1 MLFNVGLTPFW
12 DKKNGPKAVEEF
24 KCTLSLKL
32 VQPNVANALNGYHQS
47 FLKKEQAVAYR
58 RCTQGESH
66 ATLGAFNPQRD
77 GLGEDVSE

>member
-1 MLFNVGLTPFW
+1 MGQ
-12 DKKNGPKAVEEF
+12 KNGPKAVEDVV
-24 KCTLSLKL
+24 CTRSLKL

-47 FLKKEQAVAYR
+47 LLKKEQAVAHG
-58 RCTQGESH
+58 CCAKGESH